1 MSGKRHAM
9 YDVVSGVFGYD
20 NIRKHQEEAVNA
32 ALDERNILLNLGPGG
47 GTSLCYQLPA
57 LLSDGLT
64 VVILPLISEITNETN
79 ELSKIGVEYTL
90 NIEQD
95 ITKYEKT
102 KLLYITPEQTVQ
114 DVISSF
120 GVDAE
125 KITPITNNFERPN
138 LTLEV
143 MPKKDNAQE
152 IVDYV
157 TDKKLNEKTGVIV
170 CLSKLD
176 CEKVFEKLSESGFAS
191 TLYHAS
197 LSSEE
202 RKQNMSNWIDGTVKI
217 VIGTVALGVP
227 KRKEPVQFIIYYKL
241 PRSLEEY
248 FVLNGIVGRNGEDCT
263 SVIMY
268 NNASFEKMQMM
279 LQGMNDTE
287 LKKMNEY
294 CKNVTICRHQV
305 LYSHFERVVDKCGSR
320 CDVCQQDK
328 S

>member
-1 MSGKRHAM
+1 M
-9 YDVVSGVFGYD
+9 
-20 NIRKHQEEAVNA
+20 
-32 ALDERNILLNLGPGG
+32 
-47 GTSLCYQLPA
+47 
-57 LLSDGLT
+57 
-64 VVILPLISEITNETN
+64 NETN
-79 ELSKIGVEYTL
+79 QLSKIGVEYTL

-102 KLLYITPEQTVQ
+102 KLLYITPEQIVRSKLFQTILTKLSQNKQLTRFVIKSAHCISQKGYDFRVDYAQLPQIFSQFQSVPITLVTSTINQAVVQ
-114 DVISSF
+114 DIISRF

-125 KITPITNNFERPN
+125 QIKTITNNFERPN

-143 MPKKDNAQE
+143 IPKKDNVQE
-152 IVDYV
+152 VVDYL
-157 TDKKLNEKTGVIV
+157 TEKKLNEKTGVIV

-176 CEKVFEKLSESGFAS
+176 CEKVFQKLTESGFSS

-202 RKQNMSNWIDGTVKI
+202 RQQNMSNWIDGTVKI
-217 VIGTVALGVP
+217 LIGTVALGVP
-227 KRKEPVQFIIYYKL
+227 KRKEPVQFIIHYKL

-248 FVLNGIVGRNGEDCT
+248 FVLNGIVGRNGDCT

-268 NNASFEKMQMM
+268 NNTSFKKMHMI
-279 LQGMNDTE
+279 LQGMDDTE

-294 CKNVTICRHQV
+294 CKNETICRHQA